1 MNVNRR
7 TQTERSA
14 ATRGQLIA
22 AATPL
27 FTEHGFGGVATE
39 TIVKAAGVTRGALY
53 HQFADKTELFAAVV
67 EEVEQGITGHIAEVV
82 ATSGLEDP
90 MEAMK
95 LGTEAWLDACGDP
108 EVQQIILIDAPA
120 VLGWERWRDI
130 GMKYGIGLV
139 EGMLNQAIEVGSIPN
154 QPVSPLAHIL
164 IGAMDEAALYVTRAD
179 DQELARRE
187 AGEIISRLID
197 AVATGPG
204 SAQA

>member
-1 MNVNRR
+1 
-7 TQTERSA
+7 
-14 ATRGQLIA
+14 
-22 AATPL
+22 
-27 FTEHGFGGVATE
+27 
-39 TIVKAAGVTRGALY
+39 
-53 HQFADKTELFAAVV
+53 
-67 EEVEQGITGHIAEVV
+67 
-82 ATSGLEDP
+82 
-90 MEAMK
+90 
-95 LGTEAWLDACGDP
+95 
-108 EVQQIILIDAPA
+108 

-130 GMKYGIGLV
+130 GMRYGIGLV
-139 EGMLNQAIEVGSIPN
+139 EGMLNQAIEVGSVPD

>member
-108 EVQQIILIDAPA
+108 EVQQII
-120 VLGWERWRDI
+120 R
-130 GMKYGIGLV
+130 
-139 EGMLNQAIEVGSIPN
+139 EVWP
-154 QPVSPLAHIL
+154 
-164 IGAMDEAALYVTRAD
+164 D
-179 DQELARRE
+179 DQEDKAIAIAWRESNWVPTVRNYCCIGLFQIYWNVHKSWLIPLGVKSSDMLFDPRINATAALALYQR
-187 AGEIISRLID
+187 AGGWAPWNL
-197 AVATGPG
+197 
-204 SAQA
+204 